1 MEAYIFALPMYYLVY
16 GPLYLLSL
24 LPLRILYLFS
34 DVAYFFVYYVIG
46 YRKEVVYHNLSIA
59 FPNKTEAG
67 RKKIAKRF
75 YRNFADSFIETIKAF
90 TASHQ
95 FIRERFTGDFSV
107 FEDLYKK
114 GVQKVQLHSGHNFN
128 WEYANLGI
136 PLHLVY
142 PLLTVYMPISNKT
155 FEGIFYKMRAKTGA
169 KLLSALN
176 IRSEILPYRNE
187 KYVLA
192 LVADQNPGDP
202 RNAFW
207 VNFFG
212 RPTPFVRAPENGA
225 RRGNIPVVF
234 CYFKKVKRGYY
245 QIYFQLGEENPS
257 TTKVGELTKRY
268 ADFLQ
273 WSIEQQPE
281 NWLWSHR
288 RWKWE
293 WKEEYGRVLG

>member
-1 MEAYIFALPMYYLVY
+1 MYYLVY

-24 LPLRILYLFS
+24 LPLRVLYLFA
-34 DVAYFFVYYVIG
+34 DLAYILIYYIIG
-46 YRKEVVYHNLSIA
+46 YRKKIVAQNLAIA
-59 FPNKTEAG
+59 FPNKSETE
-67 RKKIAKRF
+67 RKIIAKKF
-75 YRNFADSFIETIKAF
+75 YCNFADSFIETVKAF
-90 TASHQ
+90 SASDE
-95 FIRERFTGDFSV
+95 FIRKRFNGDFSV
-107 FEDLYKK
+107 FDELYNK

-136 PLHLVY
+136 PLQLVY
-142 PLLTVYMPISNKT
+142 PLLTVYMPITNKT
-155 FEGIFYKMRAKTGA
+155 FDRIFYKMRAKTGA
-169 KLLSALN
+169 RLLAATN

-187 KYVLA
+187 RYVLA

-207 VNFFG
+207 VKFFD

-234 CYFKKVKRGYY
+234 CYFNKVKRGHYR
-245 QIYFQLGEENPS
+245 IYFRLGHENPS
-257 TTKVGELTKRY
+257 ATKVGELTKMY

-288 RWKWE
+288 RWKWD
-293 WKEEYGRVLG
+293 WKEEYGKVLW

>member
-1 MEAYIFALPMYYLVY
+1 MYYVVY

-24 LPLRILYLFS
+24 LPLSILYLFS
-34 DVAYFFVYYVIG
+34 DLAYFFIYHLVG
-46 YRKEVVYHNLSIA
+46 YRKKVVFYNLSIA
-59 FPNKTEAG
+59 FPQKTEREQKA
-67 RKKIAKRF
+67 IAKKF
-75 YRNFADSFIETIKAF
+75 YKNFTDSFIETIKAF
-90 TASHQ
+90 SASDE
-95 FIRERFTGDFSV
+95 FIRRHFTGDFSV
-107 FEDLYKK
+107 FDQLYNK

-136 PLHLVY
+136 PLHSIY
-142 PLLTVYMPISNKT
+142 SLLTVYMPISNK
-155 FEGIFYKMRAKTGA
+155 IFDKMFYRMRAKTGA
-169 KLLSALN
+169 RLLSATN
-176 IRSEILPYRNE
+176 IKAEILPHRND

-192 LVADQNPGDP
+192 LVADQNPGHP
-202 RNAFW
+202 KSAYW

-212 RPTPFVRAPENGA
+212 RPTPFVRAPESGA

-245 QIYFQLGEENPS
+245 RIFFELATENPAA
-257 TTKVGELTKRY
+257 TNIGELTKRY

-293 WKEEYGRVLG
+293 WKEEYGKVIL